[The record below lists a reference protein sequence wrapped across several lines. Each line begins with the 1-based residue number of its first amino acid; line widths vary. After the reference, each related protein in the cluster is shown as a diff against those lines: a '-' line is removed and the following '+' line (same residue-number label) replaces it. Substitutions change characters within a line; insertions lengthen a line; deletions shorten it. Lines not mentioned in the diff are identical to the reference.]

1 MGDVNL
7 YGHEQPPTLTERQA
21 TRNEHEVHT
30 CTCSIGLVER
40 YISTI
45 DRRGMTTMN
54 TMNAAIEITDPSRI
68 TEMTDVIYL
77 VTLRIKELSEV
88 KVKKQMAPRSLKKKH
103 CR

>member
-21 TRNEHEVHT
+21 RNEHEVH
-30 CTCSIGLVER
+30 SFGLVER

-45 DRRGMTTMN
+45 DRRGMTTMHV
-54 TMNAAIEITDPSRI
+54 AIDITDPSRI
-68 TEMTDVIYL
+68 TEVTDVIYL
-77 VTLRIKELSEV
+77 VTLRIKELSEL
-88 KVKKQMAPRSLKKKH
+88 KVKKTNGSDKSEKH